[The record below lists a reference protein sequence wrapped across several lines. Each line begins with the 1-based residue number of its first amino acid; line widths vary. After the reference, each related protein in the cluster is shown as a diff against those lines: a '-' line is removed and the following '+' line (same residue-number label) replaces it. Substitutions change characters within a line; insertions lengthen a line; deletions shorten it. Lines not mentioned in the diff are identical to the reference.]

1 MALVKDYLEKTI
13 QYQNEYGEK
22 TVLLMQ
28 VGSFFEIYALKNSET
43 EELAGSQIKEC
54 CRICDLN
61 IANKNTCVGK
71 EGVVMAGFSTHV
83 LDKYLKKLQEA
94 GYTVVVYVQD
104 IQEKNT
110 TRSLAGIYSPG
121 TYFSPD
127 FSQITNNTCCIWIQV
142 VDCFTPLLKK
152 SECKKETKRVC
163 IGLANMDV
171 YTGKSSVFEFQ
182 ENMTMNPTTFDQ
194 MERFLSIN
202 NPSEVIFIANLCEKD
217 MDIILNYTNVQSLS
231 IHKISLF
238 ECENERNER
247 NGKGETG
254 LKSLKNKTD
263 LYERVLNCEKQKYQK
278 QVLEKFYQIDDF
290 DIFYQPF
297 YENSMACQAFC
308 FLLDFVNCHNP
319 ILVRKIQEPVF
330 ENCSDSLILANHSLK
345 QLNMIDDGQY
355 NGPFSSVEKMMNLC
369 VTNMGK
375 RKFSHDLLH
384 PTTNVERLE
393 EEYAII
399 EHFIS
404 IHKKYRDKFSVVR
417 DISKLKRQIILKRV
431 SPKTL
436 VQFYKNL
443 LTIEECIAEMVE
455 TDSVVCHYLEKRG
468 VLLKNVKESVETLK
482 QIVVKNIV
490 FEYAENIDAFSQ
502 FEVNFIKFG
511 VNTELD
517 QQTKR
522 LFDSEKK
529 LESIRFFLNSFVE
542 KYEKSSKNLK
552 SVGGTEYIKI
562 DETEKNHFSLIT
574 TKRRGV
580 ILKQCFKEKEGKNGE
595 GKNGEGKNGEGKNG
609 DESGD
614 GTGDR
619 SREGK
624 KYTLKYGEDDNESFE
639 FQTNEIEL
647 TAKTGTNDSIRNV
660 LIDNLCKDI
669 YTVKTGLKDLL
680 TRVYL
685 SFLDELEKE
694 GDSLMEYL
702 VEFVTLLDVV
712 STKAFVSQKYNYC
725 RPKSIACHDGVECS
739 FLKCENLRHVLIER
753 IQQNEIYVANDLCI
767 EKENMRGVL
776 LYGTN
781 AVGKTSFIRSVGIAV
796 IMAQAGMYVPAT
808 SFEFSPYKTLFTR
821 ILGNDNIFKGLST
834 FAVEMSE
841 LRTILR
847 LADKNSLI
855 LGDELCSGTESISA
869 ISIFV
874 AGIQELYKKE
884 SHFLFATHLHEIIKY
899 DEIVNMKEVSLKHMA
914 VVYDRETNALK
925 YDRKLRDGPGDNMYG
940 LEVCKSL
947 HLPESFLNLA
957 NEIRMKYH
965 PMSGSI
971 FSLKS
976 SHYNS
981 EKIVGV
987 CEMCKEEMGK
997 EVHHLRHQKM
1007 ADERGV
1013 IVMGAPFQKNH
1024 LANLVSVCEKCHDLL
1039 HAEKGVTH
1047 KRVKTSRGGKIV
1059 KDKF

>member
-1 MALVKDYLEKTI
+1 VRKSIQLYKEDYFPKLKI
-13 QYQNEYGEK
+13 LQNEIRLY
-22 TVLLMQ
+22 
-28 VGSFFEIYALKNSET
+28 
-43 EELAGSQIKEC
+43 
-54 CRICDLN
+54 
-61 IANKNTCVGK
+61 
-71 EGVVMAGFSTHV
+71 
-83 LDKYLKKLQEA
+83 
-94 GYTVVVYVQD
+94 
-104 IQEKNT
+104 
-110 TRSLAGIYSPG
+110 
-121 TYFSPD
+121 
-127 FSQITNNTCCIWIQV
+127 W
-142 VDCFTPLLKK
+142 
-152 SECKKETKRVC
+152 
-163 IGLANMDV
+163 
-171 YTGKSSVFEFQ
+171 
-182 ENMTMNPTTFDQ
+182 
-194 MERFLSIN
+194 
-202 NPSEVIFIANLCEKD
+202 
-217 MDIILNYTNVQSLS
+217 IILNYTNVQALS

-238 ECENERNER
+238 ENENERNER
-247 NGKGETG
+247 NGEGE
-254 LKSLKNKTD
+254 SEVKNKTG

-330 ENCSDSLILANHSLK
+330 ENCSDSMILANHSLK

-355 NGPFSSVEKMMNLC
+355 NGSFSSVEKMMNLC

-384 PTTNVERLE
+384 PTTNVGRLE

-399 EHFIS
+399 EHFLS
-404 IHKKYRDKFSVVR
+404 IHKKYRDKLSIIK

-436 VQFYKNL
+436 IQFYKNL

-468 VLLKNVKESVETLK
+468 ILLKKIKESVETLK
-482 QIVVKNIV
+482 QIVAKNIV

-517 QQTKR
+517 QRTKL

-542 KYEKSSKNLK
+542 KYEKTPKNLK
-552 SVGGTEYIKI
+552 STGGKEYSGGTEYIKI
-562 DETEKNHFSLIT
+562 HETEKNHFSLIT

-580 ILKQCFKEKEGKNGE
+580 ILKQCFKEKEGKNGD
-595 GKNGEGKNGEGKNG
+595 G
-609 DESGD
+609 SGD
-614 GTGDR
+614 
-619 SREGK
+619 GK
-624 KYTLKYGEDDNESFE
+624 KYTLKYGEDDSESFE
-639 FQTNEIEL
+639 FQINDIEVY
-647 TAKTGTNDSIRNV
+647 KQSGTDDSIHNT
-660 LIDNLCKDI
+660 LIDNLCKDM
-669 YTVKTGLKDLL
+669 YAVKTGLKDLL
-680 TRVYL
+680 TQVYL
-685 SFLDELEKE
+685 NFLDELEKE

-712 STKAFVSQKYNYC
+712 STKAFVAHKYNYC
-725 RPKSIACHDGVECS
+725 RPKSIASGEGDTECS

-753 IQQNEIYVANDLCI
+753 IQQNEIYVANDLSI
-767 EKENMRGVL
+767 EKENTRGIL

-899 DEIVNMKEVSLKHMA
+899 EEIVNMKEVVLKHMA

-965 PMSGSI
+965 PISGSI

-1007 ADERGV
+1007 ADDRGV
-1013 IVMGAPFQKNH
+1013 IVMGDTPFQKNH

-1047 KRVKTSRGGKIV
+1047 KRVKTSRGRKIV
-1059 KDKF
+1059 EDKM